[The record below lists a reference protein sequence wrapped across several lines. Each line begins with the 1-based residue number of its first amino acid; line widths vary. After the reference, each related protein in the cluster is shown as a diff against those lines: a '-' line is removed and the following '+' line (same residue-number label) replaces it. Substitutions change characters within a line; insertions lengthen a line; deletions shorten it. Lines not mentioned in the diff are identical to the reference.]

1 MTNPTSP
8 SPSSQPRKPRPESLA
23 SQVSA
28 RVANAFIEADQRWE
42 SANRSWKERQVA
54 VPWPPGLLEAFCM
67 RMGAHG
73 LSVSQVMMM
82 CDRNYALQQLVDAHS
97 LADDGLRLMAVQLFR
112 FFEARQAGRAWTH

>member
-1 MTNPTSP
+1 MTDRNR
-8 SPSSQPRKPRPESLA
+8 SSIPGTHPAGLSFQAAK
-23 SQVSA
+23 
-28 RVANAFIEADQRWE
+28 AFSEADERWQK
-42 SANRSWKERQVA
+42 ANRSWKESKVA
-54 VPWPPGLLEAFCM
+54 VPWPPGLLEAFCV

-112 FFEARQAGRAWTH
+112 FFEARQSGRSWSH